1 MAERPVK
8 PGFYRVELFKTVWE
22 VPERYQ
28 DLSPIGTGA
37 YGTVWCVIT
46 LLILSPYLVEY
57 MHNIII
63 SSALDTMYN
72 IRVALKKLARP
83 FQSSIHALR
92 TYRELC
98 YLKHMKHENV
108 CICV

>member
-37 YGTVWCVIT
+37 YGTVWYVIS
-46 LLILSPYLVEY
+46 LLIYHLVILFY
-57 MHNIII
+57 
-63 SSALDTMYN
+63 
-72 IRVALKKLARP
+72 
-83 FQSSIHALR
+83 LR
-92 TYRELC
+92 TIWI
-98 YLKHMKHENV
+98 K
-108 CICV
+108 